1 MEGTEQEVAAPE
13 EAPRDLARE
22 AANKEVIR
30 RVEAAWEADDF
41 ETLQDLFAS
50 DMTTNASVPYL
61 PEGFEG
67 WKAAH
72 RQMRAAVPDRVVT
85 IEDILAEGDRVVIRC
100 RLRGTN
106 VGGFPWAGAA
116 GNGRRIDMQWIS
128 IYTVRDGRVADHFAI
143 NDMATLTHQ
152 VGAPDSLID
161 RRVRRGGW
169 PFLGDR
175 VGLDLE

>member
-1 MEGTEQEVAAPE
+1 VSTEAPIATAGEGFPRDRSLE
-13 EAPRDLARE
+13 EANKDL
-22 AANKEVIR
+22 IR

-41 ETLQDLFAS
+41 ETLERLF
-50 DMTTNASVPYL
+50 DPEMVTNASVPYL

-72 RQMRAAVPDRVVT
+72 LQMRRAVPDRKVT
-85 IEDILAEGDRVVIRC
+85 IEDILAEGDRVAVRC

-106 VGGFPWAGAA
+106 VGGFPWAGAE
-116 GNGRRIDMQWIS
+116 GNGRPIDMQWLG
-128 IYTVRDGRVADHFAI
+128 IYRIRDGRVVEHFAI
-143 NDMATLTHQ
+143 NDMTTLVHQ
-152 VGAPDSLID
+152 VGAPDALID

-175 VGLDLE
+175 VGLDLD